1 LTILRPEDM
10 PQAILHLK
18 LDDIA
23 GIGPNMLVRLNQAG
37 ILDMPQLWVAD
48 AQRLKRIWGGVNGLR
63 FHALLHGADLPNPK
77 TKSHSMGH
85 QHVLAPDERTLEK
98 AMPVIR
104 QLCMRVAERLRA
116 EEFYC
121 QRLGLDIRW
130 VQNLGSHF
138 DECRFKETQDT
149 HFLLTNLM
157 RLWSAAPRLKPLR
170 IGVRLADLTPKEVH
184 QPDLFDAPQAT
195 NLTSAID
202 KVNSRFGNGTLS
214 FGSAGEPMTS
224 KIAFQRVPKLDE
236 F

>member
-1 LTILRPEDM
+1 M
-10 PQAILHLK
+10 PKAILHLK

-37 ILDMPQLWVAD
+37 ILDMPQLWAAD

-77 TKSHSMGH
+77 TKSRSMGH

-98 AMPVIR
+98 ATPIIR
-104 QLCMRVAERLRA
+104 QLCTRVAQRLRA
-116 EEFYC
+116 EEFHC
-121 QRLGLDIRW
+121 QRLGLDIKW

-138 DECRFKETQDT
+138 DECRFNETQDT
-149 HFLLTNLM
+149 HFLLTQLM
-157 RLWSAAPRLKPLR
+157 RLWDAAPKLKPLR
-170 IGVRLADLTPKEVH
+170 VGVTLGDLSPRGVH
-184 QPDLFDAPQAT
+184 QPDLFEQPKDGK
-195 NLTSAID
+195 LTTAID
-202 KVNSRFGNGTLS
+202 KMNARFGRGTVT
-214 FGSAGEPMTS
+214 FGATAEPMTS